1 MLPKSKLQGA
11 AFGFGVEEGRPG
23 AAECGLKSDQREN
36 QDGDVARLNLLN
48 GPRIQRAFFCE
59 LLLREFAGDPFTA
72 NIAAEF
78 FQFAFLSL
86 RLWHALLRREA
97 DLGEHAPL
105 GRILASVWLQ

>member
-11 AFGFGVEEGRPG
+11 AFGFGAEEVAPV
-23 AAECGLKSDQREN
+23 ATECGLKSDQREHK
-36 QDGDVARLNLLN
+36 DGDVASFNLLN
-48 GPRIQRAFFCE
+48 GPRIQRAFFCQ

-97 DLGEHAPL
+97 DLGDHAPL
-105 GRILASVWLQ
+105 GRILAWRWL